1 MIIKNIRWRCHHKII
16 IIGFS
21 FKFPHKH
28 RFRNL
33 YKHRFRKPSFL
44 TSIETRPNSCLPAC
58 SSVVP
63 VFSCRAQPGSVG
75 FWLAGRRCSES
86 LAPARVCL
94 CVCVCARVCILSS
107 FYSQFLFLDTP
118 PWILDP
124 PPRPSRQTPCFSTT
138 STVPRHP
145 IFFLCNSPL
154 LSLPSPF
161 PYPLT
166 FCISTGCEAGKASLT
181 LFARPP
187 CYIACC
193 IMWKISLLRCRA

>member
-124 PPRPSRQTPCFSTT
+124 PPPALPSNPMFLDNLNSSST
-138 STVPRHP
+138 SH
-145 IFFLCNSPL
+145 L
-154 LSLPSPF
+154 LSLQQPPSFSTF
-161 PYPLT
+161 PLPLPT
-166 FCISTGCEAGKASLT
+166 D
-181 LFARPP
+181 
-187 CYIACC
+187 
-193 IMWKISLLRCRA
+193 LLHQHRLRSW